1 MSASST
7 PSTNAPEA
15 TPSVGLQWAGRAA
28 AVWGIAGLSL
38 LLVEALTRLIPRA
51 WTLVHQDLS
60 GFEAA
65 SLAGILV
72 FFAAIEG
79 YGGFQR
85 SFAPRAAMR
94 AALLVE
100 EAPRQGP
107 LRLLLA
113 PLFCMALIGAKQRRL
128 IVNWCLFVGIIGM
141 IAIVMRL
148 PEPWRAMVDAGVVVG
163 LSWGLVSTVV
173 FGVRVILGHRFA
185 VDLELPEDDLAKMSA
200 VACS

>member
-1 MSASST
+1 MSSAAPNPPSS
-7 PSTNAPEA
+7 PSPT
-15 TPSVGLQWAGRAA
+15 SGSRWAGRVA

-51 WTLVHQDLS
+51 WTLVGQELTLL
-60 GFEAA
+60 EAI
-65 SLAGILV
+65 SLAGILI

-94 AALLVE
+94 AGLLAE
-100 EAPRQGP
+100 EGARQGP

-141 IAIVMRL
+141 IAIVMQL

-163 LSWGLVSTVV
+163 LTWGLVATVV
-173 FGVRVILGHRFA
+173 FGVRVMLGHQFT
-185 VDLELPEDDLAKMSA
+185 VDLELTEDDLAKMST
-200 VACS
+200 VACA